1 MTVTKFWRCPKCG
14 YLVTDIECRNIMFDP
29 ECRNIIFDPECR
41 CYEETGMTW
50 SRFIPVIET
59 VTK

>member
-1 MTVTKFWRCPKCG
+1 MTITKFWRCPKCG
-14 YLVTDIECRNIMFDP
+14 FLTTNEEMQSIT
-29 ECRNIIFDPECR
+29 FDPECR

-50 SRFIPVIET
+50 ARFIPVIEKDDNNTNET